1 MPMTCAE
8 HENKMKSPAVCEL
21 LPLRDLPDGDNVMVR
36 TNGAFVAGYELRG
49 ILGYFATDDDR
60 NQTKAMLE
68 ALFRSVP
75 DVSMRVQFRYE
86 ISEHLGDLL
95 NNYIV
100 EQRASQPE
108 VARLDMHRLSLWREK
123 ERSGYFFENRLH
135 VYYIWDPRIHAKLY
149 HSVEQNRRLGGF
161 TLSQRKAI
169 QRTRKEHETC
179 LAEFESILRG
189 VEGSMEAAGLGGRR
203 LDTQELFEEL
213 KHAQHPLRRD
223 RRPYIPGES
232 MIEYRSA
239 RDQAADANILNETE
253 TYLNIDGYLYGVVS
267 LKELPDATFPGM
279 LQNFSTLGFPVVIS
293 GQIVI
298 PDQVKVLK
306 SYKKRLQKMTAAQ
319 KDANGNFKSNPEAE
333 VAQAQL
339 MQVQRDIIS
348 SSLKTAK
355 LSLSVVVRTS
365 RPAVTMR
372 DLEQSEREL
381 ANRTQ
386 EVLNAFTH
394 MNGAKAVAE
403 TIAKRRIFLGTLPGL
418 GEADKR
424 DQDMLTSNVADLV
437 PVEMPW
443 MGTRRSPLILFETP
457 YRQLIPFSM
466 FDPDL
471 SDANGLLMAKSGGG
485 KTLAAQQ
492 MLLMAARAN
501 PLISILERGDSY
513 QPLVELMGGE
523 MIEMSLDSDQTINP
537 WDLPKGEDRPSNDQ
551 ISFLKNLT
559 RHMLGENT
567 PPDLDIDLLD
577 SVLLEAIG
585 STYKRCSAK
594 TSNPIPLFG
603 DLAAE
608 LAHWQDRDRNQK
620 INAMAQMASTK
631 LRAWVDEGPYA
642 RLFDRPT
649 TVELNNPWL
658 YFNVEKLKDDPR
670 LERAM
675 SLLIAH
681 TATYR
686 ASGIT
691 GRPSIVLLDE
701 CWALLES
708 PILASVVVQLFRT
721 ARKRN
726 ASVWGISQTPE
737 DFVGTPDRPNEH
749 GAGIVKNAT
758 TKIIGKQPGDMTAL
772 REHVHLN
779 ETALNQ
785 IKTFAHPK
793 KGHSAEFLIAIGEK
807 AESTHAI
814 RIVPSP
820 VDYWITTTYARER
833 IYRKWWMKTNAS
845 MAKIDAYE
853 KLAERF
859 PRGLADLAPLK
870 EELSGEIQEVL
881 AQ

>member
-1 MPMTCAE
+1 
-8 HENKMKSPAVCEL
+8 
-21 LPLRDLPDGDNVMVR
+21 
-36 TNGAFVAGYELRG
+36 
-49 ILGYFATDDDR
+49 
-60 NQTKAMLE
+60 
-68 ALFRSVP
+68 
-75 DVSMRVQFRYE
+75 
-86 ISEHLGDLL
+86 
-95 NNYIV
+95 
-100 EQRASQPE
+100 
-108 VARLDMHRLSLWREK
+108 
-123 ERSGYFFENRLH
+123 
-135 VYYIWDPRIHAKLY
+135 
-149 HSVEQNRRLGGF
+149 
-161 TLSQRKAI
+161 
-169 QRTRKEHETC
+169 
-179 LAEFESILRG
+179 
-189 VEGSMEAAGLGGRR
+189 
-203 LDTQELFEEL
+203 
-213 KHAQHPLRRD
+213 
-223 RRPYIPGES
+223 
-232 MIEYRSA
+232 
-239 RDQAADANILNETE
+239 
-253 TYLNIDGYLYGVVS
+253 
-267 LKELPDATFPGM
+267 
-279 LQNFSTLGFPVVIS
+279 
-293 GQIVI
+293 
-298 PDQVKVLK
+298 
-306 SYKKRLQKMTAAQ
+306 
-319 KDANGNFKSNPEAE
+319 
-333 VAQAQL
+333 
-339 MQVQRDIIS
+339 
-348 SSLKTAK
+348 
-355 LSLSVVVRTS
+355 
-365 RPAVTMR
+365 
-372 DLEQSEREL
+372 
-381 ANRTQ
+381 
-386 EVLNAFTH
+386 
-394 MNGAKAVAE
+394 
-403 TIAKRRIFLGTLPGL
+403 
-418 GEADKR
+418 
-424 DQDMLTSNVADLV
+424 
-437 PVEMPW
+437 MPW
-443 MGTRRSPLILFETP
+443 TGTRRSPLILFETP

-537 WDLPKGEDRPSNDQ
+537 WDLPRGEAKPSNDQ

-577 SVLLEAIG
+577 SVLIEAIA

-608 LAHWQDRDRNQK
+608 LAHWQDRDRNPK

-631 LRAWVDEGPYA
+631 LRAWVEEGPYA

-649 TVELNNPWL
+649 TVQLNNPWL

-686 ASGIT
+686 ASGSS
-691 GRPSIVLLDE
+691 GQPSIVLLDE

-737 DFVGTPDRPNEH
+737 DFVGTPDHPNEH

-807 AESTHAI
+807 AESTHTI
-814 RIVPSP
+814 RVVPSS

-833 IYRKWWMKTNAS
+833 RFRKWWIGKYRQLPL
-845 MAKIDAYE
+845 IEAYE
-853 KLAERF
+853 RLAEQY
-859 PRGLADLAPLK
+859 PRGLAEVPQLPV
-870 EELSGEIQEVL
+870 ELSGEMQEVTPR
-881 AQ
+881 

>member
-1 MPMTCAE
+1 MPMTYAE
-8 HENKMKSPAVCEL
+8 HERKKKSPAVCEL
-21 LPLRDLPDGDNVMVR
+21 FSLRDLPEDENIMVR

-49 ILGYFATDDDR
+49 ILGYFATDGDR

-75 DVSMRVQFRYE
+75 DVSMRIQFRYE
-86 ISEHLGDLL
+86 ITERLGDLFDNYL
-95 NNYIV
+95 N

-108 VARLDMHRLSLWREK
+108 VMALDKHRLRMWREK
-123 ERSGYFFENRLH
+123 EQSGYFFENRLQ

-149 HSVEQNRRLGGF
+149 HSAEQNRKLGGF
-161 TLSQRKAI
+161 TLSQTKAI
-169 QRTRKEHETC
+169 QRARKEHETYR
-179 LAEFESILRG
+179 AEFESILRG
-189 VEGSMEAAGLGGRR
+189 VEGSMETANLGPRR
-203 LDTQELFEEL
+203 LTTQELFEAL
-213 KHAQHPLRRD
+213 KYAQHPTRRD
-223 RRPYIPGES
+223 HRSYVPPAQ

-239 RDQAADANILNETE
+239 RDQAADASILNETE

-279 LQNFSTLGFPVVIS
+279 LQNFSTLGFPIVIS
-293 GQIVI
+293 GQVII

-365 RPAVTMR
+365 TPAVTMR

-403 TIAKRRIFLGTLPGL
+403 TIAKHRIFLGTLPGL

-457 YRQLIPFSM
+457 YRQLIPYSM

-577 SVLLEAIG
+577 SILLEAIG

-737 DFVGTPDRPNEH
+737 DFVGTPDKPNEH

-833 IYRKWWMKTNAS
+833 TYRKWWMKTHAS
-845 MAKIDAYE
+845 TARIEAYE
-853 KLAERF
+853 KLAERY

-870 EELSGEIQEVL
+870 EELSGKIQEVL
-881 AQ
+881 AK